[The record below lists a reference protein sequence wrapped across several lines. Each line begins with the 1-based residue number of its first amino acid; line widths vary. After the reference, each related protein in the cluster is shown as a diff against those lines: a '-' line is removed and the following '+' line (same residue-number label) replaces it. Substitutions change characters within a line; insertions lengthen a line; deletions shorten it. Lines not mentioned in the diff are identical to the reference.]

1 MPDYM
6 YMLESRLSAEQRA
19 AMMRV
24 QQLAAEAGM
33 NVYLTG
39 GAVRDLISGM
49 PIRDL
54 DFTVEGNPTRLAR
67 ELEKSGARTIHED
80 EKLRHLEM
88 VFPGE
93 VEGSISAARDD
104 VYARPGTRPEIRW
117 ATIMEDL
124 HRRDFSLNAIAISLN
139 TASRGLLL
147 DPTNGLADLE
157 NREIRGLSIHT
168 FTNQP
173 VRLLRAVRYAVRMDF
188 KLEGRTADW
197 FDLALERQLP
207 NSIPPHDVGHEFRE
221 VGKEDKPA
229 AILKGLEA
237 RGLIEVIHPQL
248 AKRHPDYEMLTR
260 LLRARDEL
268 LAAGLQAKLFA
279 PVTYA
284 ALGRLK
290 PREREETLQRLGYR
304 TAEIEAISRLEE
316 EAQSTAK
323 VLTGR
328 KTAAPADAFAYLE
341 KIPGHVLV
349 FIMAESSDAKVAGRI
364 RNYLHKWR
372 PLRQALAG
380 AELEL
385 ESIGLTRGPK
395 FDKVIQD
402 LFNMQLLG
410 RARTP
415 EDRIKVLRKL
425 SGIKEAPKK
434 PEEKKKQDEKLK
446 KKLMG
451 KKGTPVEAPA
461 PAAPAAKSAKHQA
474 QPPARRASQGSAAPS
489 QQTKAPARA
498 KK

>member
-1 MPDYM
+1 
-6 YMLESRLSAEQRA
+6 
-19 AMMRV
+19 
-24 QQLAAEAGM
+24 
-33 NVYLTG
+33 
-39 GAVRDLISGM
+39 
-49 PIRDL
+49 
-54 DFTVEGNPTRLAR
+54 
-67 ELEKSGARTIHED
+67 
-80 EKLRHLEM
+80 
-88 VFPGE
+88 
-93 VEGSISAARDD
+93 
-104 VYARPGTRPEIRW
+104 
-117 ATIMEDL
+117 
-124 HRRDFSLNAIAISLN
+124 
-139 TASRGLLL
+139 
-147 DPTNGLADLE
+147 
-157 NREIRGLSIHT
+157 
-168 FTNQP
+168 
-173 VRLLRAVRYAVRMDF
+173 MDF

-221 VGKEDKPA
+221 VAKEDKPA

-260 LLRARDEL
+260 ILRARDEL
-268 LAAGLQAKLFA
+268 LAAGLQAKLVA

-290 PREREETLQRLGYR
+290 PREREEALERLGYR
-304 TAEIEAISRLEE
+304 AAEIEGVSQLEE

-349 FIMAESSDAKVAGRI
+349 FIMAESSDAKVASRI

-385 ESIGLTRGPK
+385 ESIGLARGPK

-451 KKGTPVEAPA
+451 KKGTPADAPA
-461 PAAPAAKSAKHQA
+461 PAAPAAKSTKQHESQPKHQA
-474 QPPARRASQGSAAPS
+474 QPPARRTSQGSGGSS
-489 QQTKAPARA
+489 QRNKAPARA